1 MKPTPNKARRPV
13 VLALSFC
20 AAFTALWFVVDRV
33 RLSEADIGSQPQ
45 WQTLSNAPRVAR
57 SNALAPRPSLPA
69 TSLRKVPVRRIP
81 DRVAL
86 QALDAPD
93 LVSHAV
99 PLPEA
104 GLGTARN
111 FAEQRFGVWR
121 AEDGSVRL
129 FNPECLLVK
138 FKSLPLTA
146 AIRVEPRQETQ
157 AIEILRRR
165 PDVEFAQLD
174 FLHHRQGLAG
184 RQSAQTTF
192 QSNDP
197 LLPQQW
203 HHEVIHSAT
212 AWGITRGSPG
222 IRIAIVDT
230 PFQMDHPDLVANTEA
245 GWDVVT
251 GLPVNAAS
259 GLDHSTLSAG
269 MAAAVVNNGI
279 GVAGAGNCHVLPI
292 NITGYTSEMYDGI
305 LWAAG
310 NQVRVV
316 SISWDGADD
325 PVLNQAGLVLKQNA
339 RGMLFMAGVN
349 GSGLLNYP
357 DFENIYCISMTD
369 SAGNIVSKH
378 GPHIDFAAP
387 GWNVTSTT
395 TNSVYDVDSGTSY
408 STPLVAGVAAVL
420 FSINPEFT
428 PADAE
433 ALLRQTA
440 SDKGPMGRDQYYGW
454 GLIDFGAAVE
464 AALRLSQDRVGLRI
478 HSLSATNG
486 QVRVQATFLQNAR
499 FSLWSTPDL
508 SVAQW
513 TQVSAT
519 PFEQTGTNLI
529 FVDPA
534 PSGLSTYYRIN
545 ADLLTVQSGATGSR

>member
-1 MKPTPNKARRPV
+1 MKSIPNKARRRV
-13 VLALSFC
+13 VLGLGFA
-20 AAFTALWFVVDRV
+20 AAFTALWFVAGSG
-33 RLSEADIGSQPQ
+33 RLPEADIGSLPQ
-45 WQTLSNAPRVAR
+45 AQSRSLTNAPRVAR
-57 SNALAPRPSLPA
+57 LPSPPLPPATTPPTPAPLPRRLPA
-69 TSLRKVPVRRIP
+69 RRIP

-86 QALDAPD
+86 HVLDAPD
-93 LVSHAV
+93 LASHTV

-121 AEDGSVRL
+121 AEDGSLRL

-146 AIRVEPRQETQ
+146 AIRVEPQQEAQ
-157 AIEILRRR
+157 AVAILRRR

-174 FLHHRQGLAG
+174 FLHRRQGLVG
-184 RQSAQTTF
+184 QQSAQTSF

-203 HHEVIHSAT
+203 HHEAIHSAL
-212 AWGITRGSPG
+212 AWDITLGRPG
-222 IRIAIVDT
+222 VRIAIVDT
-230 PFQMDHPDLVANTEA
+230 PFQMDHPDLAPNTEA

-251 GLPVNAAS
+251 GLPVNGAA

-279 GVAGAGNCHVLPI
+279 GVAGAGNCRVLPI
-292 NITGYTSEMYDGI
+292 NITGYTSEMYDAI
-305 LWAAG
+305 LWAAS

-387 GWNVTSTT
+387 GWSVTSTT
-395 TNSVYDVDSGTSY
+395 TNSGYDVDSGTSF

-433 ALLRQTA
+433 DLLRRTA
-440 SDKGPMGRDQYYGW
+440 ADMGPAGRDQYYGW
-454 GLIDFGAAVE
+454 GLIDFGAAVQ

-478 HSLSATNG
+478 HSLSVTNG
-486 QVRVQATFLQNAR
+486 QVRVQAAFLQNAR
-499 FSLWSTPDL
+499 FSLWSTPAL
-508 SVAQW
+508 SAAPW

-519 PFEQTGTNLI
+519 PFDQTGTNLV
-529 FVDPA
+529 FLDPS
-534 PSGLSTYYRIN
+534 PSGLSTFYRIN
-545 ADLLTVQSGATGSR
+545 ADW